1 MILVINPWSTSI
13 KMSLFRGE
21 EEFSKKTLHIEE
33 IVQQNFLS
41 SLETEEKIEKII
53 IRIVHG
59 GDFYAHP
66 VEIDD
71 EVLHNLQS
79 ISFLA
84 PLHNPLA
91 LKILD
96 GLRAQTKVP
105 LIAVFDTAFH
115 TTIPAYASVF
125 PLPKEITEKNHI
137 KKYWFHGISHG
148 YVSEV
153 LTARGYSKIISLH
166 LGGWSSICA
175 IKHGK
180 SMDTSMGFTPSSGLV
195 MNTRAGDVDADVIL
209 FLLKR
214 WYTVDEL
221 ESMINSESWVLW
233 ISGYS
238 RDMREIQ
245 KDAKSGDSDA
255 QLTFNAYIYQIIK
268 YIGSYSAVLGWID
281 AISFTGWIGEG
292 SLEVKWAI
300 CDRLHHIGIIL
311 DTQYFVDGLNYSEPT
326 KISTKDSKIDVW
338 ITPANENLA
347 MIRATKNK

>member
-1 MILVINPWSTSI
+1 
-13 KMSLFRGE
+13 MSLFRGE

-137 KKYWFHGISHG
+137 KKY
-148 YVSEV
+148 
-153 LTARGYSKIISLH
+153 
-166 LGGWSSICA
+166 
-175 IKHGK
+175 
-180 SMDTSMGFTPSSGLV
+180 
-195 MNTRAGDVDADVIL
+195 
-209 FLLKR
+209 
-214 WYTVDEL
+214 
-221 ESMINSESWVLW
+221 
-233 ISGYS
+233 
-238 RDMREIQ
+238 
-245 KDAKSGDSDA
+245 
-255 QLTFNAYIYQIIK
+255 
-268 YIGSYSAVLGWID
+268 
-281 AISFTGWIGEG
+281 
-292 SLEVKWAI
+292 
-300 CDRLHHIGIIL
+300 
-311 DTQYFVDGLNYSEPT
+311 
-326 KISTKDSKIDVW
+326 
-338 ITPANENLA
+338 
-347 MIRATKNK
+347 